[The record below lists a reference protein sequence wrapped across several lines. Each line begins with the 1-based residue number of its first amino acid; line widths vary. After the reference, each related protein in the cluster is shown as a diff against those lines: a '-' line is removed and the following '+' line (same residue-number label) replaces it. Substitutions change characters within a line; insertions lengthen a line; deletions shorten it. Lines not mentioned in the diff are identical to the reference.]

1 MKIVVMDAQGG
12 GLGRMLVEQLKKALP
27 DQPVL
32 AVGTNAAATA
42 NMLKGGADQAATGEN
57 AVRVNARDADLIL
70 APIGML
76 LCDGML
82 GEVTAAM
89 ALAIGRS
96 PAHKIL
102 IPTAR
107 CGIHVAGTE
116 SHTMAELAAQAAAEA
131 QRIIRQEI

>member
-1 MKIVVMDAQGG
+1 MKIVVLDAQGG
-12 GLGRMLVEQLKKALP
+12 GLGRMLTEQLKKALP
-27 DQPVL
+27 DQAVL

-42 NMLKGGADQAATGEN
+42 NMLKGGADQASTGEN

-76 LCDGML
+76 LCDGMM

-96 PAHKIL
+96 AAHKIL
-102 IPTAR
+102 IPTTR
-107 CGIHVAGTE
+107 CGVHIAGTE
-116 SHTMAELAAQAAAEA
+116 TRPMAELVSLAVAEAAEFA
-131 QRIIRQEI
+131 KQK

>member
-12 GLGRMLVEQLKKALP
+12 GLGRMLVEQLRRTLP
-27 DQPVL
+27 DRPVL

-57 AVRVNARDADLIL
+57 AIRVNARDADLIL

-76 LCDGML
+76 LCDGMM

-89 ALAIGRS
+89 ALSVGRS
-96 PAHKIL
+96 PAHRIL
-102 IPTAR
+102 IPTGR
-107 CGIHVAGTE
+107 CGVQVAGAE
-116 SHTMAELAAQAAAEA
+116 SRPMAELAALAVAEA
-131 QRIIRQEI
+131 VRFIRRD